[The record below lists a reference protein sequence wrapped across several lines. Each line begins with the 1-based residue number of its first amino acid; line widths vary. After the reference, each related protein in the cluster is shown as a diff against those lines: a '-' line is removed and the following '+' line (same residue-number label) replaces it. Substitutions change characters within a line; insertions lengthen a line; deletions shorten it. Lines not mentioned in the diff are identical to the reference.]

1 MLPLLQSLTIV
12 GMIGATYFVYQ
23 TFGPRQLS
31 FSFTKR
37 EKREWDQLVRGRL
50 GSWLPVNSIFAPIT
64 SFATVYVF
72 FIGNTQQF
80 GWWIVFPVLTIWGG
94 GFITNYFTRI
104 LVSRRHIAKRLSA
117 CGECRRGLLTL
128 VLDETNES
136 IRSAAIVRVVALT
149 NILAILWLEFSA
161 FADVS
166 SKLIISE
173 SIWWGAIFLYGC
185 ALAVLYFTLRFG
197 LRGFL
202 FADLFHGAIIVI
214 GIVTLLIGTLAFLVG
229 SPSDGGHE
237 DRLVELFGRIL

>member
-50 GSWLPVNSIFAPIT
+50 GSWLTVNSIFATIT

-72 FIGNTQQF
+72 FIGNTLQF

-104 LVSRRHIAKRLSA
+104 LVSRRHIAKRLASGDQSKA
-117 CGECRRGLLTL
+117 
-128 VLDETNES
+128 
-136 IRSAAIVRVVALT
+136 
-149 NILAILWLEFSA
+149 
-161 FADVS
+161 VS
-166 SKLIISE
+166 S
-173 SIWWGAIFLYGC
+173 
-185 ALAVLYFTLRFG
+185 
-197 LRGFL
+197 
-202 FADLFHGAIIVI
+202 
-214 GIVTLLIGTLAFLVG
+214 
-229 SPSDGGHE
+229 
-237 DRLVELFGRIL
+237 